1 MARLCGMVTLTLHK
15 PQTLSKVCAIHTDLP
30 DTTMTTHSSKDPL
43 HGVTLEA
50 LLTMLVARFGWQQL
64 AERININCFKSD
76 PSIKS
81 SLKFLR
87 RTPWAR
93 KEVED
98 LYIASL
104 KDNHSAKPEMPTDN
118 PWNSRQRKD

>member
-1 MARLCGMVTLTLHK
+1 M
-15 PQTLSKVCAIHTDLP
+15 
-30 DTTMTTHSSKDPL
+30 HSSKDPL

-50 LLTMLVARFGWQQL
+50 LLNALVARYGW
-64 AERININCFKSD
+64 AEMARQVNINCFKSD

-93 KEVED
+93 KEVEAMY
-98 LYIASL
+98 LASL
-104 KDNHSAKPEMPTDN
+104 MMTRR
-118 PWNSRQRKD
+118 WRKRILGKLAEKITLTTGHHHAELEQ